1 MSEPTTRTEFHLI
14 QLLPNLLTVAAIC
27 AGMTAIRFGVD
38 GNYLRA
44 VQLILFAAVLDGL
57 DGRLARLLNA
67 DSTMGAELDSLAD
80 FLNFGVAPVF
90 VLYYW
95 VLQDVKQI
103 AWIAALIYALCCVIR
118 LARFNVAKK
127 SDDEDDGEYF
137 TGVPSPAGALLV
149 MLPMFISFGLEDA
162 PDLPGIL
169 LCIHMVAI
177 GLLMI
182 SPVRIWSFKSTK
194 ISREN
199 VKFFLIGMAIVGVAV
214 LTFAWITLSVLC
226 LAYIGL
232 IAWSA
237 ARRMKPQ
244 AQDGA

>member
-1 MSEPTTRTEFHLI
+1 MTEPARTEFHLF

-27 AGMTAIRFGVD
+27 AGMTAIKFGVE

-80 FLNFGVAPVF
+80 FLNFGVAPAF
-90 VLYYW
+90 VVYFW
-95 VLQDVKQI
+95 GLQDIKQI
-103 AWIAALIYALCCVIR
+103 AWLAALVYALCCVFR

-127 SDDEDDGEYF
+127 SDDGDDGMYF
-137 TGVPSPAGALLV
+137 IGVPSPAGAMLV
-149 MLPMFISFGLEDA
+149 MLPMFISFAFADA
-162 PDLPGIL
+162 PRLPNVL
-169 LCIHMVAI
+169 LCLYMMAI

-182 SPVRIWSFKSTK
+182 SPIPIWSFKSTR

-199 VKFFLIGMAIVGVAV
+199 VKYFLIGAALVGAAV
-214 LTFAWITLSVLC
+214 LTFAWVTLAVLC
-226 LAYIGL
+226 LAYIAL
-232 IAWSA
+232 VVWSA
-237 ARRMKPQ
+237 IRRKRRMKTD
-244 AQDGA
+244 AV